1 MKEFN
6 TDVII
11 VGSGLVG
18 LVAAHSL
25 SSLNYKV
32 TLVDKKSFINKKN
45 SFKDTRTV
53 AVSEGSKIFL
63 ESLSLWSYLESYA
76 EPIKNINVYDRS
88 SCNKILFN
96 NPTKNKKLGY
106 VIENKQFSKILI
118 NQLKKFKNTKVHY
131 GFNLIDIELNE
142 KKTRAFSSNIIINA
156 KIIIAADGKNS
167 KIKTMVGNKTFKKNY
182 NESALVLN
190 FVHEKKLNNT
200 AYEIFYKT
208 GPLAILPMK
217 SSKGFFRSTI
227 IWSNNDKFL
236 KNLISF
242 ENVFIKSFLE
252 ERIGKLVGR
261 ITEINSSQIFPLSA
275 HINDSFIN
283 KRLIYIGDA
292 AHSIHPIA
300 GQGWNLG
307 VNDVKNLYELSKNKK
322 IDIGSKSF
330 CQMYN
335 NKSYHKA
342 FQLFQITDKLNSH
355 FMHSGKTYRF
365 FSKIGFSFIEK
376 NKPLKNIITK
386 YAMGV

>member
-1 MKEFN
+1 MKELN
-6 TDVII
+6 TDVLV

-18 LVAAHSL
+18 LVAAHCL

-32 TLVDKKSFINKKN
+32 ILVDKKNLTNSKN

-63 ESLSLWSYLESYA
+63 ESLSLWGFLESYA
-76 EPIKNINVYDRS
+76 EPIKHINVYDRS
-88 SCNKILFN
+88 SRHKILFKN
-96 NPTKNKKLGY
+96 QTINKKLGY
-106 VIENKQFSKILI
+106 VIENKKFSQILI
-118 NQLKKFKNTKVHY
+118 NQLSKFKNTKVHY
-131 GFNLIDIELNE
+131 GFNLINIKHNDVGS
-142 KKTRAFSSNIIINA
+142 RAFSNNSIINA

-167 KIKTMVGNKTFKKNY
+167 QIKKIVGNKTFKKKY

-190 FVHEKKLNNT
+190 LVHEKKLNNT

-208 GPLAILPMK
+208 GPLAVLPMK
-217 SSKGFFRSTI
+217 SSKGLFQSTI
-227 IWSNNDKFL
+227 IWSNNDNFL
-236 KNLISF
+236 KKLISL
-242 ENVFIKSFLE
+242 ENIFIKNFME
-252 ERIGKLVGR
+252 EKIEKIVGS
-261 ITEINSSQIFPLSA
+261 ITKINSSQIFPLSA

-283 KRLIYIGDA
+283 KRLVYIGDA

-322 IDIGSKSF
+322 IDIGSDFF
-330 CQMYN
+330 CQTYN

-355 FMHSGKTYRF
+355 FMNSGKIYRAL
-365 FSKIGFSFIEK
+365 SNVGFGLIEK
-376 NKPLKNIITK
+376 NQLLKNEITK

>member
-6 TDVII
+6 TDILI

-18 LVAAHSL
+18 LVAAHCL

-32 TLVDKKSFINKKN
+32 TLVDKKNLISSQN

-53 AVSEGSKIFL
+53 AVSEGSKFFL
-63 ESLSLWSYLESYA
+63 ESLSLWGYLDRYA

-88 SCNKILFN
+88 SHNKILFSN
-96 NPTKNKKLGY
+96 QIKNKKLGY
-106 VIENKQFSKILI
+106 VIKNKQFSKILI
-118 NQLKKFKNTKVHY
+118 NQLKKFKNTKLQY
-131 GFNLIDIELNE
+131 GFNLVNVELNDNF
-142 KKTRAFSSNIIINA
+142 TRAFSNNSIINS
-156 KIIIAADGKNS
+156 KLIIAADGKNS
-167 KIKTMVGNKTFKKNY
+167 QIKKIVGNKTFKKKY

-190 FVHEKKLNNT
+190 LFHKKKLNNT

-217 SSKGFFRSTI
+217 SSKGFFQSTI
-227 IWSNNDKFL
+227 IWSNDDTFL
-236 KNLISF
+236 RKLTSL
-242 ENVFIKSFLE
+242 EKTFIKNFIE
-252 ERIGKLVGR
+252 EKIGHIVGS
-261 ITEINSSQIFPLSA
+261 ITKINSNQIFPLSA

-283 KRLIYIGDA
+283 KRLIYVGDA

-307 VNDVKNLYELSKNKK
+307 VNDVKNLYEISKYEK
-322 IDIGSKSF
+322 INIGSDLF

-335 NKSYHKA
+335 NKSYQRA

-355 FMHSGKTYRF
+355 FINSGKIYRF
-365 FSKIGFSFIEK
+365 FSNIGFGLIEK
-376 NKPLKNIITK
+376 NQSLKNKITK
-386 YAMGV
+386 YAMGF

>member
-6 TDVII
+6 TDVLI

-18 LVAAHSL
+18 LVAAHCFSNL
-25 SSLNYKV
+25 AYKV
-32 TLVDKKSFINKKN
+32 TLVDKKNFINSKTP
-45 SFKDTRTV
+45 FKDTRTV

-63 ESLSLWSYLESYA
+63 ESLSLWGFLERYA
-76 EPIKNINVYDRS
+76 EPITNINVYDRS
-88 SCNKILFN
+88 SRNKIFFN
-96 NPTKNKKLGY
+96 NQTKNKKLGY
-106 VIENKQFSKILI
+106 VIENKKFSKILI

-131 GFNLIDIELNE
+131 GFNLIDIKQNNVSS
-142 KKTRAFSSNIIINA
+142 RALSNNTIINA

-167 KIKTMVGNKTFKKNY
+167 QIKKIVGNKTFKKNY

-208 GPLAILPMK
+208 GPLAILPMR
-217 SSKGFFRSTI
+217 SAKGFFQSTI
-227 IWSNNDKFL
+227 IWSNDDSFL
-236 KNLISF
+236 KKLLSLKNI
-242 ENVFIKSFLE
+242 FIKNFME
-252 ERIGKLVGR
+252 EKIGKIVGN
-261 ITEINSSQIFPLSA
+261 ITKVNSSQIFPLSA

-283 KRLIYIGDA
+283 KRLVYVGDA

-307 VNDVKNLYELSKNKK
+307 VNDVKNLYELCKNRKL
-322 IDIGSKSF
+322 DIGSDLF

-342 FQLFQITDKLNSH
+342 FQLFQITDRLNSH
-355 FMHSGKTYRF
+355 FLYSGNIYR
-365 FSKIGFSFIEK
+365 SLSNIGFGFIEK
-376 NKPLKNIITK
+376 NQSLKNRITK
-386 YAMGV
+386 YAMGI

>member
-1 MKEFN
+1 MKEIN
-6 TDVII
+6 TDVLI

-25 SSLNYKV
+25 SSLNYKI
-32 TLVDKKSFINKKN
+32 TLVDKKNFINSKN

-53 AVSEGSKIFL
+53 AVSEGSKHFL
-63 ESLSLWSYLESYA
+63 ESLSLWSYLDNYA

-88 SCNKILFN
+88 PRNKIIFSN
-96 NPTKNKKLGY
+96 QERNKKLGY
-106 VIENKQFSKILI
+106 VIENKKFSQVLI
-118 NQLKKFKNTKVHY
+118 SQLKKFKNTKLYY
-131 GFNLIDIELNE
+131 GFNLINVELKDRNS
-142 KKTRAFSSNIIINA
+142 RAFSKNTIINT

-167 KIKTMVGNKTFKKNY
+167 QIKRLVGNKTFKKNY

-208 GPLAILPMK
+208 GPLAVLPMK
-217 SSKGFFRSTI
+217 SSKGLYKSTI
-227 IWSNNDKFL
+227 IWSNDNKFL
-236 KNLISF
+236 KKLTSL
-242 ENVFIKSFLE
+242 ENIFIKSFVE
-252 ERIGKLVGR
+252 EKIGKIVGK
-261 ITEINSSQIFPLSA
+261 ITKINSSQIFPLSA

-283 KRLIYIGDA
+283 KRLIYVGDA

-307 VNDVKNLYELSKNKK
+307 VNDVKNLYELSKNRQ
-322 IDIGSKSF
+322 IDIGSDLF

-355 FMHSGKTYRF
+355 FLNSENVYR
-365 FSKIGFSFIEK
+365 SLSNVGFGFIEK
-376 NKPLKNIITK
+376 NKLLKNKITK
-386 YAMGV
+386 YAMGF